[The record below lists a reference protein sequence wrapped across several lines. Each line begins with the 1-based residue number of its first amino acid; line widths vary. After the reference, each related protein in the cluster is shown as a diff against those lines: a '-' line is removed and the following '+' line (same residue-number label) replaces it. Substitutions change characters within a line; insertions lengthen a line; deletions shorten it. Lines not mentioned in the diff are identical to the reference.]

1 MASFKKYFKDKRTNN
16 EYIAIRSMYDTKYF
30 NLFLNS
36 RERREDMTRE
46 EFEYTLRKFW
56 ADGKLAAFRFG
67 GSDVVAFAQYSPQ
80 NYNMYNFPIYV
91 NLINEKGVK
100 GVPAKAQKVGKD
112 VVLGWALHTR
122 EPIYKIVS
130 NYLDRITDVE
140 MAIRMNVKAH
150 KIPLAIEVSEENES
164 TAQELNALLES
175 DEYKFFIKS
184 GGVDMLQA
192 VSSGAPF
199 ILDKLHAYKVS
210 LENELLTFIGINN
223 IAMEKKERLIT
234 DEAEGNNELIENY
247 AQIIDDCLDGFS
259 KEIERVFGVTKTW
272 KRKRI
277 VVESTEGE
285 ETHEDDKE

>member
-1 MASFKKYFKDKRTNN
+1 MASIKKLLRDKRTNN
-16 EYIAIRSMYDTKYF
+16 EYIAIRAMYDTKYF

-36 RERREDMTRE
+36 RENGGMTRE

-56 ADGKLAAFRFG
+56 ADGKVAAFRFG

-80 NYNMYNFPIYV
+80 DFNMYNFPIHV
-91 NLINEKGVK
+91 NLINEKGVQ
-100 GVPAKAQKVGKD
+100 GVPNTAQLVGSD

-122 EPIYKIVS
+122 EPIYRIVS

-150 KIPLAIEVSEENES
+150 KIPIAIEVSEENES
-164 TAQELNALLES
+164 TAEELNRLLDS
-175 DEYKFFIKS
+175 DEYRFFIKS
-184 GGVDMLQA
+184 GGIDMLNA

-210 LENELLTFIGINN
+210 LENELLTFLGINN

-259 KEIERVFGVTKTW
+259 KEIKRVFGVTKTW
-272 KRKRI
+272 KRKQI
-277 VVESTEGE
+277 IMEETQGE
-285 ETHEDDKE
+285 ENYEDDKE

>member
-1 MASFKKYFKDKRTNN
+1 MASIKKLLRDKRTNN
-16 EYIAIRSMYDTKYF
+16 EYIAIRAMYDTKYF

-36 RERREDMTRE
+36 RENGGMTRE

-56 ADGKLAAFRFG
+56 ADGKVAAFRFG

-80 NYNMYNFPIYV
+80 DFNMYNFPIHV
-91 NLINEKGVK
+91 NLINEKGVQ
-100 GVPAKAQKVGKD
+100 GVPNTAQLVGRD

-122 EPIYKIVS
+122 EPIYRIVS

-150 KIPLAIEVSEENES
+150 KIPIAIEVSEENES
-164 TAQELNALLES
+164 TAEELNRLLDS
-175 DEYKFFIKS
+175 DEYRFFIKS
-184 GGVDMLQA
+184 GGIDMLNA

-210 LENELLTFIGINN
+210 LENELLTFLGINN

-259 KEIERVFGVTKTW
+259 KEIEQVFGVTKTW
-272 KRKRI
+272 KRKQI
-277 VVESTEGE
+277 IMEETQGE
-285 ETHEDDKE
+285 ENYEDDKE